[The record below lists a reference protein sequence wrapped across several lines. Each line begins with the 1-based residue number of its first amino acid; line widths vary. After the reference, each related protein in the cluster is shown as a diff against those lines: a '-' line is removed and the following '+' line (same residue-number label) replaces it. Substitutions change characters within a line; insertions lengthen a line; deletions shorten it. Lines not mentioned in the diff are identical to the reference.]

1 MNTFTLTVATPNGTA
16 WSGKVVMLSLRG
28 IAGDLAVM
36 AGHIPF
42 VTSVKACDVK
52 IELADEAESLRIGY
66 TDGGLLTVTAEGTT
80 LLTGHFEWKE

>member
-42 VTSVKACDVK
+42 ATSVKACDV
-52 IELADEAESLRIGY
+52 
-66 TDGGLLTVTAEGTT
+66 
-80 LLTGHFEWKE
+80 

>member
-1 MNTFTLTVATPNGTA
+1 MNTFLLTISTPDGNV
-16 WSGKVVMLSLRG
+16 WSGRAVMLSVRG

-52 IELADEAESLRIGY
+52 VELADEGESLRIGH
-66 TDGGLLTVTAEGTT
+66 TTGGLLTVTAEGTT